1 MALIVVLFLAH
12 LFEEVDESV
21 TMVTEKFRPVSTLGE
36 MLVGQGGV
44 AQFQDDGRWYRATV
58 VTIDGDSAEVSYC
71 LATGCHANEVI
82 YSLFFSSQV
91 YFVDFGNGGV
101 VKSHQIIAK
110 LVAPSVPQLAL
121 AFPQVGVV

>member
-1 MALIVVLFLAH
+1 MIQLLFQVACHKIAKIHWNCFCCMALIVVLFSAH

-71 LATGCHANEVI
+71 LATGSHANEVI
-82 YSLFFSSQV
+82 YSLFF
-91 YFVDFGNGGV
+91 FLPGV
-101 VKSHQIIAK
+101 
-110 LVAPSVPQLAL
+110 
-121 AFPQVGVV
+121 FCRFR